1 MLLPNMLVLNCPTM
15 PVTGPLQYLRVSSQS
30 SELDPEHCSKQLI
43 NTVALPALAHHQ
55 VDLGIT
61 RTEEQTDLE
70 TVSAFK
76 GIKHQ
81 RKAHLRNIIFAT
93 QKSPYLLRDPL
104 AK

>member
-30 SELDPEHCSKQLI
+30 SELDSEHCSKRLI

-81 RKAHLRNIIFAT
+81 RKAHLRSIL
-93 QKSPYLLRDPL
+93 YLQLKNPHTS
-104 AK
+104 